1 MAEAVS
7 LGASIIAFV
16 AVAARL
22 SKAVND
28 ARDSVKDA
36 PEDIARVIKK
46 LGNLECLLNE
56 IRDQDTSIAN
66 PQAGD
71 SLTRL
76 WASQSD
82 QLQRDF
88 AKYQSLADKLALQ
101 LRKDQG
107 PISSTKIRF
116 HWFFKRDAVRELDD
130 RLQEN
135 IGLFEI
141 ILGLLT

>member
-36 PEDIARVIKK
+36 PEDIARVVKK
-46 LGNLECLLNE
+46 LGNLKCLLSE
-56 IRDQDTSIAN
+56 IRDQDTITAN
-66 PQAGD
+66 SQTGD
-71 SLTRL
+71 YLTRL

-88 AKYQSLADKLALQ
+88 AEYQALADKLALQ
-101 LRKDQG
+101 LKRDQG
-107 PISSTKIRF
+107 PISGAKIRF

-135 IGLFEI
+135 IELFEI

>member
-16 AVAARL
+16 AIAARL

-46 LGNLECLLNE
+46 LGDLECLLNE
-56 IRDQDTSIAN
+56 IRNQDTSAAN

-76 WASQSD
+76 WASQSS

-88 AKYQSLADKLALQ
+88 ASYQSLADKLAIQ

-130 RLQEN
+130 RLQGN
-135 IGLFEI
+135 IELFEI

>member
-22 SKAVND
+22 SKAIND
-28 ARDSVKDA
+28 ARNSVKDA

-46 LGNLECLLNE
+46 LGNLESLLSE
-56 IRDQDTSIAN
+56 IRDQDTSTAN
-66 PQAGD
+66 SRAGNN
-71 SLTRL
+71 LTRL

-82 QLQRDF
+82 QLKRDF
-88 AKYQSLADKLALQ
+88 ASYQVLADKLALQ
-101 LRKDQG
+101 LKKDQG

-116 HWFFKRDAVRELDD
+116 HWFFKQDAVRELDD
-130 RLQEN
+130 RLQGN
-135 IGLFEI
+135 IELFEI

>member
-28 ARDSVKDA
+28 TRDSVKDA
-36 PEDIARVIKK
+36 PEDIARVVKK
-46 LGNLECLLNE
+46 LGNLDYLLNE
-56 IRDQDTSIAN
+56 IHNQDTSTAN
-66 PQAGD
+66 SQAGD
-71 SLTRL
+71 SLRRL
-76 WASQSD
+76 WASQSG

-88 AKYQSLADKLALQ
+88 ASYQALADKLALQ

-107 PISSTKIRF
+107 PISGAKIRF

-135 IGLFEI
+135 IELFEM

>member
-16 AVAARL
+16 AIAARL

-56 IRDQDTSIAN
+56 IHNQDTSIAN
-66 PQAGD
+66 SRAGD

-88 AKYQSLADKLALQ
+88 ASYQSLADKLALQ

-135 IGLFEI
+135 IELFEI

>member
-1 MAEAVS
+1 MGEAVS

-22 SKAVND
+22 SKAIND

-36 PEDIARVIKK
+36 PEDIARVVKK
-46 LGNLECLLNE
+46 LGNLDYLLNE
-56 IRDQDTSIAN
+56 IHNQGASTAN
-66 PQAGD
+66 SQAGD
-71 SLTRL
+71 SLRRL

-88 AKYQSLADKLALQ
+88 ASYQVLADKLALQ
-101 LRKDQG
+101 LGKDQG
-107 PISSTKIRF
+107 PISSTKISF

-130 RLQEN
+130 RLKGN
-135 IGLFEI
+135 IELFKM
-141 ILGLLT
+141 ILGFLT

>member
-28 ARDSVKDA
+28 AWNSVKDA
-36 PEDIARVIKK
+36 PEDITRVVKK

-56 IRDQDTSIAN
+56 IHSQDTSTAN
-66 PQAGD
+66 SQAGN
-71 SLTRL
+71 SLTGL
-76 WASQSD
+76 WASQSG

-88 AKYQSLADKLALQ
+88 ASYQVLADKLALQ
-101 LRKDQG
+101 LKKDQG
-107 PISSTKIRF
+107 PISSAKIRF
-116 HWFFKRDAVRELDD
+116 HWFFKRDAVRELDG
-130 RLQEN
+130 RLQGN
-135 IGLFEI
+135 IELFEI